1 MDALLEGFNAHA
13 DDYCAVTHQIWE
25 GAEVGNQE
33 EQGSKLLM
41 ETCERE
47 GFAIDGGL
55 AAIPTAFVAEYGI
68 DAPVIGVLAEYDAL
82 SGLSQSAISQ

>member
-1 MDALLEGFNAHA
+1 
-13 DDYCAVTHQIWE
+13 
-25 GAEVGNQE
+25 
-33 EQGSKLLM
+33 M

-47 GFAIDGGL
+47 GFAIDDGL